1 MALVATV
8 LIASVDAKEIGGAL
22 QRKRR
27 SMKTRDTER
36 TDREEGRVDGMGWD
50 GMGEKTDV
58 RGRRS
63 EMGMAEASELLVL
76 GIQGRA

>member
-1 MALVATV
+1 
-8 LIASVDAKEIGGAL
+8 
-22 QRKRR
+22 
-27 SMKTRDTER
+27 
-36 TDREEGRVDGMGWD
+36 MGWD
-50 GMGEKTDV
+50 GMGGKIDV

>member
-1 MALVATV
+1 
-8 LIASVDAKEIGGAL
+8 LIASVDAKEVRGAL
-22 QRKRR
+22 QRER
-27 SMKTRDTER
+27 SMKIRDTER
-36 TDREEGRVDGMGWD
+36 TDREEGRVD

>member
-1 MALVATV
+1 
-8 LIASVDAKEIGGAL
+8 
-22 QRKRR
+22 
-27 SMKTRDTER
+27 MKIRDTER
-36 TDREEGRVDGMGWD
+36 TDREEGRVD

>member
-1 MALVATV
+1 L
-8 LIASVDAKEIGGAL
+8 EG
-22 QRKRR
+22 RCR
-27 SMKTRDTER
+27 E
-36 TDREEGRVDGMGWD
+36 REEHEDKGYGEDGEGGRED
-50 GMGEKTDV
+50 GMGEKIDV